1 VRIEDRESRTENGVK
16 NMSVRRRFKGYFLHG
31 LAVLLPSI
39 LTIWLFVWGYTFIQT
54 KISVHINR
62 GLVYA
67 IALLANERVEV
78 TDKEVKAY
86 LLKIKPELEDNKEEL
101 QIHMRRPDIQRKVRI
116 EVLRQNLAKTWV
128 NGPGSI
134 AGFLVAVV
142 GVCVIGALLASY
154 VGRSL
159 WRTIEKFIM
168 NTPILRNVFPYVKQV
183 TDFLLTNEEQKKLF
197 SRVVA
202 VEYPRKGIWSVGF
215 VTGSGL
221 EKIVNNVKREFLTVI
236 IPTSPTPFTGFVITV
251 QKKQT
256 IDLDMTIEQA
266 LRFIISGGVI
276 TPGNEQAT
284 TALPK
289 SGSEERR

>member
-1 VRIEDRESRTENGVK
+1 
-16 NMSVRRRFKGYFLHG
+16 MSVTRRFKGYFLHG

-39 LTIWLFVWGYTFIQT
+39 LTIWLFVWGYTFIQDN
-54 KISVHINR
+54 ISKHLNR
-62 GLVYA
+62 GIVRVIVYFA
-67 IALLANERVEV
+67 HKNVEV
-78 TDKEVKAY
+78 TEDDVREY
-86 LLKIKPELEDNKEEL
+86 LLETRPELKKNEQELLINMKREDV
-101 QIHMRRPDIQRKVRI
+101 QRKVRI
-116 EVLRQNLAKTWV
+116 QKLKKDLEKTWV
-128 NGPGSI
+128 DGPGSI
-134 AGFLVAVV
+134 AGFIVAVV
-142 GVCVIGALLASY
+142 GVCVLGALLASY
-154 VGRSL
+154 VGRSF

-221 EKIVNNVKREFLTVI
+221 EKVVNTVKREFLTVI

-256 IDLDMTIEQA
+256 IDLDMTIEEA
-266 LRFIISGGVI
+266 LRFIVSGGVI
-276 TPGNEQAT
+276 TPGSEQSIKV
-284 TALPK
+284 LPK
-289 SGSEERR
+289 TGLER

>member
-1 VRIEDRESRTENGVK
+1 
-16 NMSVRRRFKGYFLHG
+16 MSVRRRFKGYFLHG
-31 LAVLLPSI
+31 LAVLLPTI

-62 GLVYA
+62 GLVYT

-78 TDKEVKAY
+78 TDKEVREY
-86 LLKIKPELEDNKEEL
+86 LLKKKPELAENEQEL
-101 QIHMRRPDIQRKVRI
+101 QIHMRRPDVLRKVRI
-116 EVLRQNLAKTWV
+116 QQLKKTLAKTWV
-128 NGPGSI
+128 DGPGSI

-142 GVCVIGALLASY
+142 GVCVLGALLASY
-154 VGRSL
+154 VGKSL

-168 NTPILRNVFPYVKQV
+168 NTPILRKVFPYVKQV
-183 TDFLLTNEEQKKLF
+183 TDFLLTDAEQRKLF

-221 EKIVNNVKREFLTVI
+221 EKVVNTVKREFLTVI

-276 TPGNEQAT
+276 TPGSENAMPT
-284 TALPK
+284 LPK
-289 SGSEERR
+289 SGPREER

>member
-1 VRIEDRESRTENGVK
+1 
-16 NMSVRRRFKGYFLHG
+16 M
-31 LAVLLPSI
+31 PSI

-54 KISVHINR
+54 KISIHINR
-62 GLVYA
+62 GLVHI
-67 IALLANERVEV
+67 IALAANERVEV
-78 TDKEVKAY
+78 SEKEVRAY
-86 LLKIKPELEDNKEEL
+86 LLVMKPELSDNEDEL
-101 QIHMRRPDIQRKVRI
+101 QIHLKRPEIWRKTRI
-116 EVLRQNLAKTWV
+116 EQLKKTLAKTWID
-128 NGPGSI
+128 GPGSI
-134 AGFLVAVV
+134 TGFIVAVV
-142 GVCVIGALLASY
+142 GVCVLGALMASY

-159 WRTIEKFIM
+159 LRTIEKFIM

-221 EKIVNNVKREFLTVI
+221 EKVVNSIKREFLTVL

-266 LRFIISGGVI
+266 LRFIVSGGVI
-276 TPGNEQAT
+276 TPGSEHAAA
-284 TALPK
+284 ALPK
-289 SGSEERR
+289 NSLEER